1 MIAMKVILFV
11 SQLSAGGAEQVAILL
26 SKGLMRAGC
35 EVIIV
40 TARPQGE
47 LIERA
52 GDVRVV
58 SLNSGKPIRGLR
70 ALAGVIDELSPNA
83 IICFGFTTGIA
94 ANLSKLIFGWDAEII
109 VRNENNLSLE
119 WSLAT
124 PLNRLLGPLL
134 SRWVARRSKVVGVSR
149 ALSMATERYLNMPPR
164 SACTILNPVLDDC
177 SPTAISR
184 SANLHPWLRDRT
196 TPTFL
201 AVGRLEHQKGF
212 DLLIEAFSRVLK
224 KEKARLIIFGEG
236 SLRKSLQDQINTLQ
250 AGDQITL
257 AGFTDSPL
265 EQMHAAHAFVLSSRF
280 EGFGLV
286 LVEALRSG
294 TKVISTNCDFGPAE
308 VLENGRFGVLVPVDD
323 IQAMAYAMVES
334 IRSPWNIERPS
345 ESWFN
350 QFTAT
355 EAAHQHLKLIRPVC
369 GDDQ

>member
-1 MIAMKVILFV
+1 MNLILFI

-26 SKGLMRAGC
+26 SKGLMCAGC

-52 GDVRVV
+52 GGIRVV

-70 ALAGVIDELSPNA
+70 ALAAVIDEFSPNA
-83 IICFGFTTGIA
+83 IICFGFTTGIS
-94 ANLSKLIFGWDAEII
+94 ANLSKLIFGWDSEII

-119 WSLAT
+119 WSLAS
-124 PLNRLLGPLL
+124 PLNRLLGPPL
-134 SRWVARRSKVVGVSR
+134 SRWVARQSKVVGVSH
-149 ALSMATERYLNMPPR
+149 ALSMATEKYLNMHAG
-164 SACTILNPVLDDC
+164 SVCTILNPVLDDC
-177 SPTAISR
+177 SPTDLSR
-184 SANLHPWLRDRT
+184 SVNLHPWLHDQT

-212 DLLIEAFSRVLK
+212 DLLIEAFSLTLK
-224 KEKARLIIFGEG
+224 KEQARLIIFGEG
-236 SLRKSLQDQINTLQ
+236 SLRNRLQDQINTLQ
-250 AGDQITL
+250 VADHISL
-257 AGFTDSPL
+257 AGFTEYPL
-265 EQMHAAHAFVLSSRF
+265 EQMHAAHALILSSRF

-286 LVEALRSG
+286 LVEALRAD

-308 VLENGRFGVLVPVDD
+308 ILENGRFGILVPVDD
-323 IQAMAYAMVES
+323 AQALADAMIES
-334 IRSPWNIERPS
+334 IRAPWNIERPN

-355 EAAHQHLKLIRPVC
+355 EAAQQHLKMIRSVC
-369 GDDQ
+369 GDAQ